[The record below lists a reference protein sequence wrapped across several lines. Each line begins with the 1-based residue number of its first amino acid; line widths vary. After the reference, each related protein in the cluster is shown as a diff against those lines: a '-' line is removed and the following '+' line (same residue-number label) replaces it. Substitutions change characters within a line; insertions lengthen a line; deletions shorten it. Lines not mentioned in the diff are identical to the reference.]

1 MFCFST
7 SHSTRR
13 SSNFGDMDEAD
24 PKRPKRPSP
33 EDFLRLIERQR
44 RGKLKVYLGSAAGVG
59 KTYAM
64 LVEGRRLRDLGVDV
78 VIGYVEPHDRPETTA
93 QIGDLERVPP
103 LQVSVSEQGA
113 LLREMDLDAVLR
125 RKPTVALVDE
135 LAHTNVPGCRHAKRY
150 EDVMTLLDE
159 GIHVITTLNVQ
170 HFESLYN
177 IVEEATGVRVRE
189 RVPDALIAEAD
200 QIVNVDLPAE
210 DLIDRLKAG
219 KVYPPEQV
227 ERALAHFFTERNLTH
242 LRELAL
248 SEAAN
253 FLDRR
258 RRREGL
264 PEVGAGSGVLTPG
277 PLARVLV
284 ALSSG
289 GPNPEALI
297 RKAARLAQHLN
308 GTWQAAYVRTPQ
320 ESPQKIS
327 GEMERRI
334 ADTLEIAQRMG
345 GSVVVLK
352 GEDVAE
358 TLTAYAR
365 EAGASHLVMGKPG
378 PRPLRRLFHK
388 SLVERLAP
396 GLPGVD
402 FILG

>member
-1 MFCFST
+1 
-7 SHSTRR
+7 
-13 SSNFGDMDEAD
+13 MDEAD

-64 LVEGRRLRDLGVDV
+64 LVEGRRLKDLGVDV

-103 LQVSVSEQGA
+103 LQVSYQGA
-113 LLREMDLDAVLR
+113 TLREMDLDAVLR
-125 RKPTVALVDE
+125 RKPTVVLVDE

-150 EDVMTLLDE
+150 EDVLTLLDE

-189 RVPDALIAEAD
+189 RVPDALVAEAD

-219 KVYPPEQV
+219 KVYPPEQAQ
-227 ERALAHFFTERNLTH
+227 RALEHFFTERNLTH

-258 RRREGL
+258 RRREEL
-264 PEVGAGSGVLTPG
+264 PEAGASVGSGTVTPG
-277 PLARVLV
+277 PLARVVV

-297 RKAARLAQHLN
+297 RKAARLAQQLN
-308 GTWQAAYVRTPQ
+308 GTWQAAYVRTPR

-345 GSVVVLK
+345 GTVVVLK

-358 TLTAYAR
+358 ALTAYAR
-365 EAGASHLVMGKPG
+365 ESGASHLVMGKPG
-378 PRPLRRLFHK
+378 PRPLRALLRK